1 MEKQTKSKGKRA
13 ESATWKS
20 CLFVGME
27 WEKCDV
33 NGNPIYNALFLAHGE
48 TLQKFRLWGYS
59 ITRNILDEMK
69 PLTPCTLTFHWYR
82 NYKWLGVIQTEGGKN
97 DN

>member
-1 MEKQTKSKGKRA
+1 MKKRA
-13 ESATWKS
+13 QPKTAKNNKLTWGN

-27 WEKCDV
+27 WKKCDV
-33 NGNPIYNALFLAHGE
+33 NGNSIYNALFLAHGE

-59 ITRNILDEMK
+59 TARDALEYMK

-82 NYKWLGVIQTEGGKN
+82 NWKWLETVEIEGGKN

>member
-1 MEKQTKSKGKRA
+1 MEKQTKSKGKQS
-13 ESATWKS
+13 ETLTWEN

-27 WEKCDV
+27 WEKCDI

-59 ITRNILDEMK
+59 TARNTLDEMK
-69 PLTPCTLTFHWYR
+69 PLTPCTLKHHWYR
-82 NYKWLGVIQTEGGKN
+82 NWKWLETVEIEGGKN

>member
-13 ESATWKS
+13 ETLTWGN

-33 NGNPIYNALFLAHGE
+33 NGNGIYNAIFLAHGD
-48 TLQKFRLWGYS
+48 TMQKFRLWGYS
-59 ITRNILDEMK
+59 TARNALEYMK
-69 PLTPCTLTFHWYR
+69 PLTPCTLKHHWYR
-82 NYKWLGVIQTEGGKN
+82 NWKWLEAVEIEGGKN
-97 DN
+97 EQ